1 MIIQTDNLQKAFN
14 KFEALRGLNMSVP
27 EGSVFAVIGAN
38 GAGKTTLIKV
48 LMNLIR
54 PTAGSATV
62 LGVSSLALSPRERSR
77 IGYVS
82 ENLEMPGRL
91 TVGQYI
97 SYLRPFYATWDRQF
111 EQAVLQQL
119 RLPMGRR
126 INELS
131 HGMRLKMALACALP
145 FRPDLLVLDEP
156 FSGLDQLIREEFME
170 QVLVHADEMTVL
182 ISSHEL
188 SEIEGS
194 VTHVAYI
201 AQGRL
206 LCQQGMEELSARVR
220 EVRVTLNETATVR
233 AGLPAHWLRVNAA
246 GSVLSFVDIR
256 YDQEQLAEQ
265 ISTHLRRID
274 DVKVTPVSLSAIF
287 TTLARAAQN
296 GTLPT

>member
-145 FRPDLLVLDEP
+145 FRPDLLV
-156 FSGLDQLIREEFME
+156 
-170 QVLVHADEMTVL
+170 HADEMTDL

-201 AQGRL
+201 EQGRL
-206 LCQQGMEELSARVR
+206 LFQQGMEELSARVR

-233 AGLPAHWLRVNAA
+233 AGLPAHSLR
-246 GSVLSFVDIR
+246 S
-256 YDQEQLAEQ
+256 
-265 ISTHLRRID
+265 
-274 DVKVTPVSLSAIF
+274 
-287 TTLARAAQN
+287 RAVG
-296 GTLPT
+296 GTNLNPSETYR